1 MPVSAFAFDV
11 LQLLMLVEWQLDV
24 TSFPGRG
31 KYLVAWVG
39 RQISWLVF
47 RDDGE
52 LVGFGARGGAVVF
65 WLFWVWIFL

>member
-1 MPVSAFAFDV
+1 MPASAFAFDV

-31 KYLVAWVG
+31 RYLLAWMV
-39 RQISWLVF
+39 RRSKLVC

-52 LVGFGARGGAVVF
+52 LGFFFLGGG
-65 WLFWVWIFL
+65 LFWCWIFL